1 MSLTILIPVQAK
13 GVRKYCGSLVCV
25 VSRWWRSNNELTR
38 NPAVHRKLNS
48 KSMPKR
54 QGAGW
59 KAWSLVVLLA
69 SVTGSL
75 PGAVS
80 ILDTEPILGAGTAF
94 P

>member
-1 MSLTILIPVQAK
+1 
-13 GVRKYCGSLVCV
+13 
-25 VSRWWRSNNELTR
+25 
-38 NPAVHRKLNS
+38 
-48 KSMPKR
+48 MPKR
-54 QGAGW
+54 QGAGR